1 MIWRDEPVRPVKVVY
16 TFNIFLTTLDAPNF
30 LEPKIRI
37 LLQVKQKRVY
47 TRLLKIKQEYFLG
60 KFKVKIN
67 QD

>member
-37 LLQVKQKRVY
+37 LLQVKQK
-47 TRLLKIKQEYFLG
+47 TGLHKTSKDQAGIFFGQIL
-60 KFKVKIN
+60 
-67 QD
+67 